1 MRSKG
6 REMAKFLLA
15 VMAMLALLVIGLVAY
30 NTVDATRTLN
40 RSLEE
45 TKQQIVN
52 ETVNTIQI
60 NSAGVANLA
69 QIPGISQY
77 FSPSF
82 VTSYATGDL
91 QPVYNLLAYLSRP
104 LFDVEAVEVYVG
116 GNQVASSMA
125 QGLNLSDLP
134 EAPAP
139 GQHTE
144 LSHLG
149 TQQGY
154 FVSCSVPIT
163 LPGTKVTALLTMV
176 SDRTTEMSA
185 AQATFT
191 AERNNLVQRQLI
203 AGGVA
208 LFVAVALSLLGVRF
222 LSRRYIAGPI
232 GRLLVTA
239 RHIMEGAYDEPVEVT
254 PQSDYAPLEA
264 LLQSGQT
271 ILRKMEETQAV

>member
-1 MRSKG
+1 MRTKG
-6 REMAKFLLA
+6 REMMKFLLA
-15 VMAMLALLVIGLVAY
+15 VMAMLALLVVGLVAY

-40 RSLEE
+40 RSLEK
-45 TKQQIVN
+45 TKQQIV
-52 ETVNTIQI
+52 ESTVNTIQI
-60 NSAGVANLA
+60 NSAGVASLA
-69 QIPGISQY
+69 EIPGISEY

-82 VTSYATGDL
+82 VSSYASGNL

-104 LFDVEAVEVYVG
+104 LFDVEAVSVYVDG
-116 GNQVASSMA
+116 SQVSSSLA
-125 QGLNLSDLP
+125 QGLKPSDLP
-134 EAPAP
+134 DAPAP

-154 FVSCSVPIT
+154 FVSCSVPIA
-163 LPGTKVTALLTMV
+163 LPGTQVTALLTMI
-176 SDRTTEMSA
+176 SDRTAEMTA
-185 AQATFT
+185 AQSTFT
-191 AERNNLVQRQLI
+191 AERNSLVQRQLI
-203 AGGVA
+203 VGGLA
-208 LFVAVALSLLGVRF
+208 LFIAIGLSLLGVRF

-232 GRLLVTA
+232 GRLLITA
-239 RHIMEGAYDEPVEVT
+239 RHIMEGAYDEPVVVT